1 MCRNGSCFTTRLDI
15 LSSVFIDFLFL
26 ALLGCEQENSL
37 VRLVGE
43 RFSCRFLALPLLLPI

>member
-15 LSSVFIDFLFL
+15 LSSVYIEFLFL
-26 ALLGCEQENSL
+26 DLLVCEQENSL
-37 VRLVGE
+37 ARLVGE